1 MASDTL
7 AGFNLTSRNARG
19 RLPLMTALMRLTQ
32 TQGTQVMTTA
42 TAIYRGITI
51 NVTKCEDIFDFG
63 VGPSWSYEIDGHDRP
78 MWSSSVSEADAI
90 DQAKAT
96 IDQMTEA
103 GHAWENAR

>member
-1 MASDTL
+1 
-7 AGFNLTSRNARG
+7 
-19 RLPLMTALMRLTQ
+19 
-32 TQGTQVMTTA
+32 MTTA

-90 DQAKAT
+90 KQAKAT
-96 IDQMTEA
+96 IDKMTEA